1 MSEDPNILH
10 KRAAGRV
17 ADYIAAMLE
26 MPEAF
31 RGQQLRGAGPVAEFE
46 SLLAE
51 RSGFPFCLATSNA
64 TTGLLIAALA
74 TNLVGKD
81 IIVPPHS
88 WSGTYGPF
96 EFAGA
101 RLIFAEEDTDGNIAP
116 SSIEKLVTSS
126 TAAVVAADWNG
137 SRHNM
142 RGIRAIC
149 DALNLLYIE
158 DTSFLPS
165 LEDDNAVCSLADIQI
180 ISFGPGKPVTLGEGG
195 ALLTRHRWIYE
206 RAVSLSQHPE
216 RSLAEGFT
224 GEQKHQF
231 LNGRIHPVAA
241 VLGAA
246 LLTAESAKSGYCRDG
261 DKKGHGDRTA
271 CHATRV

>member
-1 MSEDPNILH
+1 MSEDPNIIH
-10 KRAAGRV
+10 KRAARRV

-46 SLLAE
+46 TLLSE

-64 TTGLLIAALA
+64 TTGLLMAALA
-74 TNLVGKD
+74 TNLEKKD

-101 RLIFAEEDTDGNIAP
+101 RLIFAEADTDGNIAS

-126 TAAVVAADWNG
+126 TAAVVAVDWNG
-137 SRHNM
+137 IRHDAH
-142 RGIRAIC
+142 GIRAAC
-149 DALNLLYIE
+149 DTRNLLYIE
-158 DTSFLPS
+158 DTSFLPPPNDS
-165 LEDDNAVCSLADIQI
+165 RAVCSLADIQI
-180 ISFGPGKPVTLGEGG
+180 ISFGPGKPITLGEGG

-206 RAVSLSQHPE
+206 RAVALSQHPE
-216 RSLAEGFT
+216 RSLAEGLT

-231 LNGRIHPVAA
+231 LNGRIHPLAA
-241 VLGAA
+241 VLGAT
-246 LLTAESAKSGYCRDG
+246 LLLSPCCPEI
-261 DKKGHGDRTA
+261 
-271 CHATRV
+271 

>member
-10 KRAAGRV
+10 KRATGRV
-17 ADYIAAMLE
+17 AEYVATMLE
-26 MPEAF
+26 MPDAF

-46 SLLAE
+46 TLLAQ

-64 TTGLLIAALA
+64 TTGLLLAALA
-74 TNLVGKD
+74 TNLEGKE

-101 RLIFAEEDTDGNIAP
+101 RLIFAEEDADGNIA
-116 SSIEKLVTSS
+116 SSSVEKLVTSS

-137 SRHNM
+137 ARHDT
-142 RGIRAIC
+142 RGIRAMC
-149 DALNLLYIE
+149 NTLNLLYIE
-158 DTSFLPS
+158 DTSFIPS
-165 LEDDNAVCSLADIQI
+165 LADDQAACSLADIQI
-180 ISFGPGKPVTLGEGG
+180 ISFGPGKRVTLGEGG

-206 RAVSLSQHPE
+206 RAVALSQHPE
-216 RSLAEGFT
+216 RCSSEGMT
-224 GEQKHQF
+224 AYPERSF

-241 VLGAA
+241 VLGVA
-246 LLTAESAKSGYCRDG
+246 LLTAELSS
-261 DKKGHGDRTA
+261 
-271 CHATRV
+271 TRIHINCDDL